1 MGSVRELLRSYFIY
15 AVALMLPSLLSLVT
29 IPIVTRSLTQSEYG
43 LVEFVTLAGVL
54 TFAVFSLSVGEGF
67 ARFYALARS
76 DFARSLAL
84 RTYLLLTLA
93 LGTLAACAF
102 LLLLPTI
109 AFFES
114 SATITASF
122 RLAATAVAIT
132 GFLSGVAVTVFRWL
146 DRPNMVLVCTAA
158 GGLAYALAILGLHWL
173 DRLNV
178 DSYLWATSLGAIANI
193 CGLVLVVRGELRWSD
208 LEWRHVAGKA
218 RRLIA
223 YSMPMLISTVL
234 VFLNQYI
241 DRAIVAKYL
250 GASELGGYAIGVKM
264 AGLFLLVLKPLKMAL
279 TPYVFAAAK
288 QDSTAKGFVAI
299 YYAYLAGTLVTF
311 PLAYAISPYIWRLF
325 VAPTYQFDQSLIPIL
340 MATGFMSSIY
350 LFFIGMSYKRR
361 TGYIPYF
368 ALTSLIVNAVASILL
383 AHWWGARGVAVG
395 GAIASAVYGF
405 LWVRKS
411 VQLLRV
417 PYSHYATYGWM
428 ALNLAFIGFVCLAA
442 L

>member
-1 MGSVRELLRSYFIY
+1 MGSARELLRSYFIY

-29 IPIVTRSLTQSEYG
+29 IPIVTRSLMQSEYG
-43 LVEFVTLAGVL
+43 LVEFATLAGVL

-93 LGTLAACAF
+93 LGALAACAF
-102 LLLLPTI
+102 FLLLPTI
-109 AFFES
+109 VFFES
-114 SATITASF
+114 SATITAGF
-122 RLAATAVAIT
+122 RLAATAVAVT

-146 DRPNMVLVCTAA
+146 DRPSTVLVCTAA
-158 GGLAYALAILGLHWL
+158 GALAYALAILGLHWL
-173 DRLNV
+173 DRLDV

-193 CGLVLVVRGELRWSD
+193 CGLVLVVRGELQWSD

-264 AGLFLLVLKPLKMAL
+264 AGLFLLVLKPLKLAL

-288 QDSTAKGFVAI
+288 QEKGFELYVNSG
-299 YYAYLAGTLVTF
+299 YRSYLEQVSTYNYWVQTNGQ
-311 PLAYAISPYIWRLF
+311 AYADRTSARPGHSEHQLGTTAD
-325 VAPTYQFDQSLIPIL
+325 VAARGLELEAFSGTPEAAWI
-340 MATGFMSSIY
+340 AAN
-350 LFFIGMSYKRR
+350 SYKYGFIVSYPDGKEAI
-361 TGYIPYF
+361 TGYAPEPWHIRYVGKDV
-368 ALTSLIVNAVASILL
+368 AQQVKDSGLTLHEFLL
-383 AHWWGARGVAVG
+383 
-395 GAIASAVYGF
+395 
-405 LWVRKS
+405 K
-411 VQLLRV
+411 
-417 PYSHYATYGWM
+417 
-428 ALNLAFIGFVCLAA
+428 
-442 L
+442 